1 MTEEMV
7 LSKEDANRLEQRTLT
22 VSLYAVVVAIMANLS
37 YGLYIKSDALILNGI
52 FALLNLAGSS
62 LNLIAAKMVLRP
74 ADRDFQYGY
83 SLVEPLVNCFNGL
96 MMLILCLY
104 AFINGIEGIRHGG
117 HKVDASDVVWFT
129 LLASLFCLAMWSYKK
144 SVYRKVS
151 SKILKHDTEK
161 WTIKLS
167 FHLVTLFGFSLL
179 PFLSEPYRNI
189 WQTHADSSLVAV
201 MALLMSPIPIRIIK
215 SNVRELLLMSTGNEA
230 VRIAI
235 EQEMQKIKSEY
246 DITRY
251 ATHVAQ
257 VGRSNLIK
265 VNILTGPDFQLQS
278 IEEQDRLRHR
288 IWSAINKSE
297 EEGSLS
303 VCITADPRWI
313 TRSS

>member
-1 MTEEMV
+1 MTEKMV
-7 LSKEDANRLEQRTLT
+7 LSKKDANRLEQRTLT
-22 VSLYAVVVAIMANLS
+22 ISLYAVVVAIMANLF

-129 LLASLFCLAMWSYKK
+129 LLASLFCMAMWSYKK

-179 PFLSEPYRNI
+179 PFLSEPYRSI

-278 IEEQDRLRHR
+278 IEEQDQLRHR